1 MLVWPDWNKLYAKW
15 QCLYFWVPFND
26 EQWSKLNACKTQVE
40 KDKLIREWR
49 EEYMKNVDLVNG
61 KLLQSAEVKPAKA
74 EPVVE
79 QQEETAEEPAEE
91 EPAMEESI
99 EDVKPAKAKKGK

>member
-1 MLVWPDWNKLYAKW
+1 
-15 QCLYFWVPFND
+15 
-26 EQWSKLNACKTQVE
+26 
-40 KDKLIREWR
+40 
-49 EEYMKNVDLVNG
+49 MKNVDLVNG

-79 QQEETAEEPAEE
+79 QQEETAEE
-91 EPAMEESI
+91 EPVMEESI

>member
-1 MLVWPDWNKLYAKW
+1 
-15 QCLYFWVPFND
+15 
-26 EQWSKLNACKTQVE
+26 
-40 KDKLIREWR
+40 
-49 EEYMKNVDLVNG
+49 MKNVDLVNG

-91 EPAMEESI
+91 EPVIEESI

>member
-15 QCLYFWVPFND
+15 QCLYFWVPFTD

-91 EPAMEESI
+91 EPVMEESI

>member
-1 MLVWPDWNKLYAKW
+1 
-15 QCLYFWVPFND
+15 
-26 EQWSKLNACKTQVE
+26 
-40 KDKLIREWR
+40 
-49 EEYMKNVDLVNG
+49 MKNVDLVNG

-79 QQEETAEEPAEE
+79 QQEETAEETAEE
-91 EPAMEESI
+91 EPVMEESI